1 MADEISSTPMSL
13 RDVLLRRLT
22 ESGLAPEAQE
32 VLRDLLPDAPVRSDG
47 QTRPLYLRSIA
58 AAGWRGIGP
67 AATLDLRPEPGLTV
81 IAGRNGSGKSS
92 IAEAAEMALTG
103 SNYRWQDRT
112 QIWKQGWRN
121 LHDHTDPQVSVELCA
136 DGASAPVT
144 VRRRWSGPGLDD
156 CRTEVEG
163 AASAPHEVIDPE
175 RMSLYRPFLPYSEL
189 GAMISGPLTT
199 LHDALRPR
207 PHLGPGPHRGTRADR
222 SGAVRGGRIHRA
234 RPHRG
239 DTVDHRPARAGA
251 ARADGRAGRR
261 TPRARRGLVA

>member
-92 IAEAAEMALTG
+92 IAEAAEMALTD

-136 DGASAPVT
+136 DGASAPSPSV
-144 VRRRWSGPGLDD
+144 G
-156 CRTEVEG
+156 
-163 AASAPHEVIDPE
+163 
-175 RMSLYRPFLPYSEL
+175 
-189 GAMISGPLTT
+189 
-199 LHDALRPR
+199 
-207 PHLGPGPHRGTRADR
+207 
-222 SGAVRGGRIHRA
+222 
-234 RPHRG
+234 
-239 DTVDHRPARAGA
+239 AGA
-251 ARADGRAGRR
+251 ARVWTIAVPRSREPHPPR
-261 TPRARRGLVA
+261 TRSSTRSRCRCTGPSSRTASSGQ